1 MKSVV
6 IAKVLTHCRM
16 TEISAPQAPAFRHGE
31 YVKPCTASGI
41 IELINST
48 EEDIDGKHAVVI
60 GRSNIV
66 GKPVAEMLLN
76 NQYQLLTISTN
87 SDTIK

>member
-1 MKSVV
+1 MASIAGVTHIFTYISVGSFHLN
-6 IAKVLTHCRM
+6 KKCLT
-16 TEISAPQAPAFRHGE
+16 T
-31 YVKPCTASGI
+31 CTASGI

-76 NQYQLLTISTN
+76 NQY
-87 SDTIK
+87 